1 MQATWCDEANPLVGL
16 RPALPAY
23 TCKVETVI

>member
-1 MQATWCDEANPLVGL
+1 MQATWCDEANLLVGL

-23 TCKVETVI
+23 TCKVETLI